1 VKRGQSASRRGH
13 SKSSLIG
20 PAGSTVDSTLSTRFN
35 LPGPGSYKPVTQFPK
50 GPSYHIQQ
58 KSRQDSMFLTKIAQ
72 NVGPGPAM
80 YNGHTQ
86 GIGGTQQSIA

>member
-1 VKRGQSASRRGH
+1 
-13 SKSSLIG
+13 
-20 PAGSTVDSTLSTRFN
+20 
-35 LPGPGSYKPVTQFPK
+35 
-50 GPSYHIQQ
+50 
-58 KSRQDSMFLTKIAQ
+58 MFLTKIAQ